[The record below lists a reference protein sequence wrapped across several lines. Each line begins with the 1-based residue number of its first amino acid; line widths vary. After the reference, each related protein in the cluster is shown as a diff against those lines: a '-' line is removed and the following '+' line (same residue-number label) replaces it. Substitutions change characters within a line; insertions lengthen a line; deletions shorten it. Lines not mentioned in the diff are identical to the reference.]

1 MGKEKLSPHRPVG
14 SNPEIISRQ
23 PQQPPMAV
31 DPDEGLVTDLMIGL
45 WFVIAAD
52 LMALTGFAWVGGYV
66 SRALFVAVTVATNAV
81 FAGWIGW
88 RWHAIR
94 RAQPAD
100 RSALEELKQQYAAG
114 ELSEQEFEHRLDT
127 LIDTDDAIATTD
139 MDPLHDDTA
148 AADDTTPADDIAA
161 GETTASDDA
170 TSADATDGEPA
181 RE

>member
-1 MGKEKLSPHRPVG
+1 
-14 SNPEIISRQ
+14 
-23 PQQPPMAV
+23 MAV

-88 RWHAIR
+88 RWYAIR

-100 RSALEELKQQYAAG
+100 RSAVETLKQQYAAG
-114 ELSEQEFEHRLDT
+114 ELSEQAFERRLET
-127 LIDTDDAIATTD
+127 LIDTNDADASTD
-139 MDPLHDDTA
+139 VSPLHDDTATADDTA
-148 AADDTTPADDIAA
+148 AADDTATADDIAA
-161 GETTASDDA
+161 VEETTAADEA
-170 TSADATDGEPA
+170 TPADATDAEPG